1 MSKSCPISLKSV
13 DANLIRINSVYITLV
28 FTLFLFTQEIPII
41 LFLVIDFITRV
52 LIKKEYSLLFMIS
65 KFTQEKLAVQKDIV
79 DEAPKKL
86 ASFFGLAF
94 VIIIACA
101 SLLHLQ
107 TFAYVVSSILLACL
121 MLEVIFSYCLGCEI
135 YHLYKKFS
143 L

>member
-13 DANLIRINSVYITLV
+13 DANLVRINSVYITLV
-28 FTLFLFTQEIPII
+28 FSLFLLTQELPII

-52 LIKKEYSLLFMIS
+52 LIKKKYSLLFIIS
-65 KFTQEKLAVQKDIV
+65 KLTQEKLHIQKNIV

-94 VIIIACA
+94 VIIIAFA
-101 SLLHLQ
+101 SLLHLHA
-107 TFAYVVSSILLACL
+107 FAYIVSAILLACL
-121 MLEVIFSYCLGCEI
+121 LLEVIFSYCLGCEI